1 MIRVT
6 NLKQWILTKAFH
18 SMNLSQKTPD
28 HKVHWPRLSQV
39 NAVDLKT
46 QAFLLHQPGK
56 IPETQGF
63 SREVCLHFPVLF
75 TCGSHSDLRPRTRVS
90 AFNGWRHLYPPLSP
104 KNHIL
109 FIKKKLCLENFLKKT
124 SYRVILYPVFGG
136 TRFCTLSQSFK
147 KPQLSPPRVFHVQK
161 FTKREGDTPDKQA
174 F

>member
-109 FIKKKLCLENFLKKT
+109 FIKKKTLLGEFFEKNKLSSYPISCFWGHPILHPLAILQKT
-124 SYRVILYPVFGG
+124 PALPTSRV
-136 TRFCTLSQSFK
+136 
-147 KPQLSPPRVFHVQK
+147 PRAK
-161 FTKREGDTPDKQA
+161 IYQA
-174 F
+174 GRGHSR